1 MKSFYVL
8 LLSFLLSF
16 SILRG
21 QVGNA
26 LHFDGA
32 NDQVVGTVPSLFSNL
47 AANSFTME
55 AWVYPTGAIF
65 SRIIYAQSATNNFAT
80 MSTGGTN
87 NIYFYVVANGTNYSA
102 ATSATLPSNQ
112 WTHVAAR
119 WTAGTNAVE
128 VFFNGILQASAPGG
142 TSSTG
147 TSGLLTLGTRPGGA
161 QYFPGAID
169 EVRIWNTARTQ
180 CEIQSNMNR
189 HFTGPQTNLVVYY
202 DFNHGTAGG
211 NNAGVTTLSDYSGNA
226 NNGTLS
232 NFALTGTT
240 SNWIASTANVTA
252 NGNAVGG
259 YNMTV
264 NAGVCPGASYT
275 FPNGST
281 QSNITAQVVQTS
293 TLTATNGCDSVI
305 VTTVDVNQTYNV
317 QDSAWVCSGGSYTFP
332 DGSTQTNITSQ
343 VIYTSNLQTLAGCD
357 SVIVSTVDVLPSYN
371 LTQSASVC
379 SGGSYLYPDSTLDT
393 NITVQ
398 VVHTSTLQTLEGCD
412 SIIVTTV
419 EVAPNYFTLAQD
431 SVCSG
436 GSYTFPDGSVQNN
449 ITSPTTH
456 VSNFQS
462 IAGCDS
468 LISTTVNVILV
479 DTTVS
484 VAGITLTAAASGS
497 TFQWID
503 CNTGFAIAGEVNASF
518 TPTATGNYAVAVSEN
533 GCSDT
538 SSCYAVTV
546 VGISNG
552 PSVTIALYPNPNNGN
567 FILELPANMIGQT
580 KVEVVNAVGQLVF
593 SATMGASHQRF
604 NLGEIP
610 NGVYTLRVQGSE
622 GAQTI
627 RMVVSR

>member
-1 MKSFYVL
+1 MKSFYAL
-8 LLSFLLSF
+8 LFSFLLSF
-16 SILRG
+16 SFLNG

-65 SRIIYAQSATNNFAT
+65 SRIIYAQSATNSFAT

-102 ATSATLPSNQ
+102 ATSANLPSNQ

-128 VFFNGILQASAPGG
+128 VFFNGVLQASTGGG

-169 EVRIWNTARTQ
+169 EVRIWNTARSQ

-189 HFTGPQTNLVVYY
+189 HFTGPQTNLIVYY

-240 SNWIASTANVTA
+240 SNWIASTANVSV
-252 NGNAVGG
+252 NGNAVSG
-259 YNMTV
+259 YNMAV
-264 NAGVCPGASYT
+264 NAAVCPGASYT

-281 QSNITAQVVQTS
+281 QSNITTQVVQTS
-293 TLTATNGCDSVI
+293 TLTATSGCDSVI
-305 VTTVDVNQTYNV
+305 VTTVDVSPTYSLA
-317 QDSAWVCSGGSYTFP
+317 DSAIVCSGGNYTFP
-332 DGSTQTNITSQ
+332 DGTTQSNITAQ
-343 VIYTSNLQTLAGCD
+343 VVHTSNLQTLAGCD
-357 SVIVSTVDVLPSYN
+357 SVIVTTVDVLPSYN
-371 LTQSASVC
+371 LAESAIVC
-379 SGGSYLYPDSTLDT
+379 WGDSYLFPDGTLDT
-393 NITVQ
+393 NITSQ
-398 VVHTSTLQTLEGCD
+398 VIHTSMLQTVTGCD

-419 EVAPNYFTLAQD
+419 DAAPNYFTFVQD
-431 SVCSG
+431 SVCLG
-436 GSYTFPDGSVQNN
+436 GNYTFPDGSVQNN
-449 ITSPTTH
+449 IITQTTH

-484 VAGITLTAAASGS
+484 VAGITLTAAASGA

-503 CNTGFAIAGEVNASF
+503 CTTGFVITGEVNASF
-518 TPTATGNYAVAVSEN
+518 TPTVTGNYAVAVSEN

-538 SSCYAVTV
+538 SNCYAVTV
-546 VGISNG
+546 VGLTNG
-552 PSVTIALYPNPNNGN
+552 PAVAIALYPNPNNGT
-567 FILELPANMIGQT
+567 FVLELPANMVGQA
-580 KVEVVNAVGQLVF
+580 KVEVVNAVGQRVF
-593 SATMGASHQRF
+593 AATMGAGQQRF
-604 NLGEIP
+604 NLGEVP
-610 NGVYTLRVQGSE
+610 NGVYTLRVQGAE
-622 GAQTI
+622 GVQAI

>member
-8 LLSFLLSF
+8 LLSLLLSF
-16 SILRG
+16 FIVKAQS
-21 QVGNA
+21 GNA

-32 NDQVVGTVPSLFSNL
+32 NDQVVATVPSLFSNL
-47 AANSFTME
+47 TANSFTME

-65 SRIIYAQSATNNFAT
+65 SRIIYAQSATNSFAT

-102 ATSATLPSNQ
+102 ATTATLPSNQ

-119 WTAGTNAVE
+119 WTAGTNAVA
-128 VFFNGILQASAPGG
+128 VFFNGVLQASSPGG
-142 TSSTG
+142 SSSTG

-169 EVRIWNTARTQ
+169 EVRIWSTARTQ

-189 HFTGPQTNLVVYY
+189 HFTGPQTNLVAYY

-240 SNWIASTANVTA
+240 SNWIASTVNITS
-252 NGNAVGG
+252 NGNATGG
-259 YNMTV
+259 YNITA
-264 NAGVCPGASYT
+264 NASVCLGASYT

-332 DGSTQTNITSQ
+332 DGSTQSNITAQ
-343 VIYTSNLQTLAGCD
+343 VVQTSNLQTLAGCD
-357 SVIVSTVDVLPSYN
+357 SVIVTTVDVLPSYN
-371 LTQSASVC
+371 LTQSAIVC
-379 SGGSYLYPDSTLDT
+379 SGGSYLFPDSSLDT

-398 VVHTSTLQTLEGCD
+398 VVHTSTLQTLAGCD

-419 EVAPNYFTLAQD
+419 DVTPNYFYFVLDT
-431 SVCSG
+431 VCNG
-436 GSYTFPDGSVQNN
+436 GNYTFPDGSVQSN
-449 ITSPTTH
+449 ITTQ
-456 VSNFQS
+456 VSHISAFQT

-468 LISTTVNVILV
+468 SINTTVDVFVV
-479 DTTVS
+479 DTAVS
-484 VAGITLTAAASGS
+484 VAAITLTASATGA
-497 TFQWID
+497 TYQWID
-503 CNTGFAIAGEVNASF
+503 CTTGFPISGEVNSSF
-518 TPTATGNYAVAVSEN
+518 TPTTSGNYAVVVTEN

-546 VGISNG
+546 VGVGNG
-552 PSVTIALYPNPNNGN
+552 PAPSIALYPNPNKGS
-567 FILELPANMIGQT
+567 FVLELPATLTGLV
-580 KVEVVNAVGQLVF
+580 KVEVRNAVGQIVWESML
-593 SATMGASHQRF
+593 GAGKQNL
-604 NLGEIP
+604 NLGTVA
-610 NGVYTLRVQGSE
+610 NGVYTLKVHGTDGIAAMRV
-622 GAQTI
+622 
-627 RMVVSR
+627 VVNR